1 MTSDNGVRRT
11 LVRLEEVLDDVET
24 LDGQLA
30 TPLSL
35 EPAIQN
41 LERTIE
47 VYERLDSENSDTE
60 GDR

>member
-1 MTSDNGVRRT
+1 MTSDNGVHRIRI
-11 LVRLEEVLDDVET
+11 RLEEVLDDVKA

-35 EPAIQN
+35 EPSICN

-47 VYERLDSENSDTE
+47 VYERLDAENSNTE
-60 GDR
+60 DDR